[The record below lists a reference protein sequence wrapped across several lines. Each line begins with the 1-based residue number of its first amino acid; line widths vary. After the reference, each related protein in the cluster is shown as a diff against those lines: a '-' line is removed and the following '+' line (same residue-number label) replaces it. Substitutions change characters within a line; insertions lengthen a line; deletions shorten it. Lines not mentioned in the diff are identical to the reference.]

1 MANDCKP
8 NRNMTIIPDDGG
20 MITLTGGQYGHG
32 SGEKYNDPMT
42 KANYLVTG
50 ATVGT
55 NSGMYN
61 PNPDEETSDW
71 EPTEI
76 ENPEFIE
83 LLRQAVQ
90 EHTGAKQVA
99 IVPEDGIFIDH
110 QSSGYWMEFVTK
122 SEERQDQYDP
132 QYTYT
137 EVLEKDSWGNHD
149 TKEIKEL
156 LKDFIFDSEAYLL
169 SDYG

>member
-1 MANDCKP
+1 
-8 NRNMTIIPDDGG
+8 
-20 MITLTGGQYGHG
+20 
-32 SGEKYNDPMT
+32 
-42 KANYLVTG
+42 
-50 ATVGT
+50 
-55 NSGMYN
+55 
-61 PNPDEETSDW
+61 
-71 EPTEI
+71 
-76 ENPEFIE
+76 
-83 LLRQAVQ
+83 
-90 EHTGAKQVA
+90 
-99 IVPEDGIFIDH
+99 
-110 QSSGYWMEFVTK
+110 MEFVTK